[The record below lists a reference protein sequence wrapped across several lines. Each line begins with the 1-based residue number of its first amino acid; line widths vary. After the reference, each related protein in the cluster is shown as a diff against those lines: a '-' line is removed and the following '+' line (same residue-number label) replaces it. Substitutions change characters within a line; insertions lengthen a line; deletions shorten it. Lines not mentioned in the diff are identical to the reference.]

1 MIVPIAQNKAFGTNF
16 KADQESFWNLKEPL
30 SRKSCSCTSSSNI
43 SRSRAT
49 PPNRPFGIN
58 RPNPTGGQNTHSTL
72 ANKMKKERE
81 RKPISPFHQRPC
93 KLRNICPASKGLST
107 FNVATHVAHQNRQP
121 NSQNEASTK
130 STYIPD
136 ESRLSMPS
144 TNESVFNNNNNNLDE
159 TFFKPDPP
167 VPTRLS
173 EVKRS
178 GDDRKKPSQTKE
190 DFYSNSR
197 KSTPD
202 VWKCYEVFTG
212 DPKLKLRLPDD
223 VLDFRDGERLPLT
236 TGSVVS
242 MPENS
247 GEMFKIE
254 TIENKK

>member
-1 MIVPIAQNKAFGTNF
+1 
-16 KADQESFWNLKEPL
+16 
-30 SRKSCSCTSSSNI
+30 
-43 SRSRAT
+43 
-49 PPNRPFGIN
+49 
-58 RPNPTGGQNTHSTL
+58 
-72 ANKMKKERE
+72 
-81 RKPISPFHQRPC
+81 
-93 KLRNICPASKGLST
+93 
-107 FNVATHVAHQNRQP
+107 
-121 NSQNEASTK
+121 
-130 STYIPD
+130 
-136 ESRLSMPS
+136 MPS
-144 TNESVFNNNNNNLDE
+144 TNESVINNNNNNLDE

-173 EVKRS
+173 EVIRS